1 MENQVCVLANS
12 PLRDWTLI
20 QLRPTIRSTE
30 VFVLGLDD
38 AHELE
43 WVVDDA
49 IAQFGER
56 RMESALGERFRIH
69 ESGATFLVLKGWAKL
84 V

>member
-1 MENQVCVLANS
+1 MRVSEF
-12 PLRDWTLI
+12 PLERLDPDSGKAYNPLN
-20 QLRPTIRSTE
+20 E
-30 VFVLGLDD
+30 AFVLGLDD

-49 IAQFGER
+49 VAQFGER
-56 RMESALGERFRIH
+56 RMESTLGERFRIH

>member
-1 MENQVCVLANS
+1 MLVSEFPLARLDPDGSHAYN
-12 PLRDWTLI
+12 PLH
-20 QLRPTIRSTE
+20 E
-30 VFVLGLDD
+30 AFVLGMDD
-38 AHELE
+38 AHEVE

-49 IAQFGER
+49 VAQFGER
-56 RMESALGERFRIH
+56 RIESRIGERFRIH

>member
-1 MENQVCVLANS
+1 MRVSEFPFNG
-12 PLRDWTLI
+12 WTLTAQI
-20 QLRPTIRSTE
+20 YNPLHE
-30 VFVLGLDD
+30 AFVLGLDQTMD
-38 AHELE
+38 VE

-49 IAQFGER
+49 IAQFGDQR
-56 RMESALGERFRIH
+56 HESKVGERIRVH

>member
-1 MENQVCVLANS
+1 MDV
-12 PLRDWTLI
+12 
-20 QLRPTIRSTE
+20 
-30 VFVLGLDD
+30 
-38 AHELE
+38 E

-49 IAQFGER
+49 IAQFGDSR
-56 RMESALGERFRIH
+56 FESTAGERIRVH